1 MISINIYADYIT
13 YLFTEFTDWDTGTS
27 SPAKKT
33 ASLPNVAEPDAGKT
47 VRVNIQGLI
56 LLTVFYIT

>member
-1 MISINIYADYIT
+1 MISINVYADYIT
-13 YLFTEFTDWDTGTS
+13 SVFTESDWNTDTS

-47 VRVNIQGLI
+47 VRVNVQGLI